1 MLRLR
6 PDLLLQSASSLA
18 AKMDVLP
25 AALGLPHRRVRDVL
39 QTCPDL
45 LRRCGERAEARGRRQ
60 GAHAWGLAC
69 R

>member
-45 LRRCGERAEARGRRQ
+45 LRRCGEDAASGRGR
-60 GAHAWGLAC
+60 GAYAWGL
-69 R
+69 RSL